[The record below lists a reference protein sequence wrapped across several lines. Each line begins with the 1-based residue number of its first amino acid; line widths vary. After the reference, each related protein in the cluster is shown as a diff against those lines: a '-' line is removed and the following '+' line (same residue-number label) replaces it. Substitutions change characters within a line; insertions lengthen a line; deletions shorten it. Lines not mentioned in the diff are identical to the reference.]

1 MLDNRC
7 AILFIRGERAV
18 KDLKYDI
25 LKHPNVRLTEDGG
38 AEPYLHGKVEWD
50 VADIF
55 IEEYKEVGRDDRKEK
70 DTDGSAPEETGY
82 ELLSE
87 ADILK
92 EIEKEEKENG
102 QKENI
107 QQQA

>member
-1 MLDNRC
+1 MQIFL
-7 AILFIRGERAV
+7 
-18 KDLKYDI
+18 LK
-25 LKHPNVRLTEDGG
+25 NT
-38 AEPYLHGKVEWD
+38 
-50 VADIF
+50 
-55 IEEYKEVGRDDRKEK
+55 GRDDIKEK

-102 QKENI
+102 QKENR